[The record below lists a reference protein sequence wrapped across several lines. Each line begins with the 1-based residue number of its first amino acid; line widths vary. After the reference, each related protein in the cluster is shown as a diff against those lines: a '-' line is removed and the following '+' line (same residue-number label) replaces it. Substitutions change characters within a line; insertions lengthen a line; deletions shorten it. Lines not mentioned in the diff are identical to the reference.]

1 MVGTCAKLGVRWEAM
16 VWRKRAGWRAV
27 VVCAWA
33 RGRARAGGWRQ
44 RRVRRRG
51 GARRLVGDADAVSR
65 RSKLRTGSVWEE
77 RGGEEGGEGEG
88 RGVPVDRQHFERVE
102 CDEDLARVG
111 VDISLNVALLGVVED
126 TGFVQMDQGTV
137 VRRDLALRVRAK
149 NISRAVVECA
159 LGAVGAPDSQARA
172 PLLDIRDAAEDE
184 GGGVDVLPFASQP
197 DSVGNLHD
205 GLRDG
210 GREVEH
216 GGPRDGEGVEEEGG
230 RGVGGDVAAVA
241 PWEEAPLRARRQVR
255 GRERCGWTAAGR
267 GRRWRA
273 CNICAGPVDAA
284 SRWVCFAR
292 RVWTRAHGKP
302 ANLRRRWVGGRRRE
316 RWRVGREGSFVR
328 ARGLWL

>member
-1 MVGTCAKLGVRWEAM
+1 M
-16 VWRKRAGWRAV
+16 
-27 VVCAWA
+27 
-33 RGRARAGGWRQ
+33 
-44 RRVRRRG
+44 
-51 GARRLVGDADAVSR
+51 
-65 RSKLRTGSVWEE
+65 
-77 RGGEEGGEGEG
+77 
-88 RGVPVDRQHFERVE
+88 PVDRQHFERVE

-184 GGGVDVLPFASQP
+184 GGAVDVLPFASQP

-230 RGVGGDVAAVA
+230 RGVGGDV
-241 PWEEAPLRARRQVR
+241 RGGVR
-255 GRERCGWTAAGR
+255 LR
-267 GRRWRA
+267 GRRRRFERGAASEREGAPWVDRCGSGTA
-273 CNICAGPVDAA
+273 VASVQHLRGAGGRCDSVGVFCEAGVDARARQTSESPAEVGGWA
-284 SRWVCFAR
+284 SKGEMEG
-292 RVWTRAHGKP
+292 GKGRELCP
-302 ANLRRRWVGGRRRE
+302 GERTVVVKIIGVANLL
-316 RWRVGREGSFVR
+316 
-328 ARGLWL
+328 A

>member
-1 MVGTCAKLGVRWEAM
+1 M
-16 VWRKRAGWRAV
+16 
-27 VVCAWA
+27 
-33 RGRARAGGWRQ
+33 GG
-44 RRVRRRG
+44 
-51 GARRLVGDADAVSR
+51 
-65 RSKLRTGSVWEE
+65 E
-77 RGGEEGGEGEG
+77 RGGEEGEGGEGEG

-137 VRRDLALRVRAK
+137 VRRDLALRVCAK

-184 GGGVDVLPFASQP
+184 GGAVDVLPFASQP

-230 RGVGGDVAAVA
+230 RGGGWRCARRGAP
-241 PWEEAPLRARRQVR
+241 PWEEAPLRAR
-255 GRERCGWTAAGR
+255 G
-267 GRRWRA
+267 
-273 CNICAGPVDAA
+273 
-284 SRWVCFAR
+284 
-292 RVWTRAHGKP
+292 GK
-302 ANLRRRWVGGRRRE
+302 
-316 RWRVGREGSFVR
+316 
-328 ARGLWL
+328 

>member
-1 MVGTCAKLGVRWEAM
+1 MAESERGGGRWWC
-16 VWRKRAGWRAV
+16 V
-27 VVCAWA
+27 
-33 RGRARAGGWRQ
+33 RGRGGASEGGGVGGQ
-44 RRVRRRG
+44 RKGEEKGRC
-51 GARRLVGDADAVSR
+51 ARRLVGDADAVSR
-65 RSKLRTGSVWEE
+65 RSSEDGKRVGGE
-77 RGGEEGGEGEG
+77 RGGEEGEGGEGEG

-184 GGGVDVLPFASQP
+184 GGAVDVLPFASQP

-230 RGVGGDVAAVA
+230 RGVGGDV
-241 PWEEAPLRARRQVR
+241 RGGVR
-255 GRERCGWTAAGR
+255 LR
-267 GRRWRA
+267 GRR
-273 CNICAGPVDAA
+273 
-284 SRWVCFAR
+284 R
-292 RVWTRAHGKP
+292 RFERGGK
-302 ANLRRRWVGGRRRE
+302 
-316 RWRVGREGSFVR
+316 
-328 ARGLWL
+328 